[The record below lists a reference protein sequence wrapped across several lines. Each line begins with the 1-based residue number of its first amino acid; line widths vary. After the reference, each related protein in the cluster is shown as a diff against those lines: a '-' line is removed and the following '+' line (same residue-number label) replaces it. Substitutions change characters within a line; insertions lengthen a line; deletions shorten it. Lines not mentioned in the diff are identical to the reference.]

1 MHTKIGALLNF
12 LHDYSTKAI
21 EKGEPSLCNC
31 MEDVALLYIKL
42 HTPYLCPKLLEIIII
57 IFLNFFKQKKKEACA
72 FVLCDLLLVLVLQV
86 QNDILK
92 SDSSITCL

>member
-1 MHTKIGALLNF
+1 MHSKIGALLN
-12 LHDYSTKAI
+12 LLQEYSTKAV

-57 IFLNFFKQKKKEACA
+57 KVFFFKQQKKDACA
-72 FVLCDLLLVLVLQV
+72 FVLYV
-86 QNDILK
+86 
-92 SDSSITCL
+92 TC